1 MNDFVKKTIL
11 VLISVA
17 LTFFI
22 QQYYYSK
29 TNEIKKLDVH
39 QSFNPNFLSKP
50 KFPNSNIELKIDGID
65 KSRLGLFE
73 VSLLNYSNSTYNDIP
88 IHIKITP
95 ENTNEFKVITYYA
108 TGENNIP
115 DLVKELKPV
124 SFDGKTYLFSYQV
137 STLNRTEKEDIGFKL
152 SMLFEGSKQPKID
165 VVAKGISTRAFAW
178 ENSPYQQNLTTKA
191 LVLLVVFLLIF
202 LILMV
207 LIIGPFM
214 SWVSRPFDRKSDKTY
229 ARKVYETIKEENLL
243 PDHDDNQIKTFIQQM
258 LFKQRLKNWN
268 SKSKISKWSLGM
280 RSPQEE
286 DFLIE

>member
-1 MNDFVKKTIL
+1 MNDFMKNTI
-11 VLISVA
+11 VALISIA

-95 ENTNEFKVITYYA
+95 ENTDEFKVVTHYA
-108 TGENNIP
+108 TGEDNIL

-137 STLNRTEKEDIGFKL
+137 STLNRTEKEDLGFTL
-152 SMLFEGSKQPKID
+152 SMLFEGNKQPKID
-165 VVAKGISTRAFAW
+165 VVAKGINTQAFAW
-178 ENSPYQQNLTTKA
+178 EHSPDQQNLITKA
-191 LVLLVVFLLIF
+191 LVLLAVLLLILLILVVF
-202 LILMV
+202 V
-207 LIIGPFM
+207 VGPFI
-214 SWVSRPFDRKSDKTY
+214 SWISRPFDRKSDKTY
-229 ARKVYETIKEENLL
+229 ARKVYETITDENLL
-243 PDHDDNQIKTFIQQM
+243 PDYDDNKMKLFVQQM
-258 LFKQRLKNWN
+258 LFKQRLRDWN

-280 RSPQEE
+280 RGPLEE

>member
-1 MNDFVKKTIL
+1 MGTV
-11 VLISVA
+11 
-17 LTFFI
+17 
-22 QQYYYSK
+22 
-29 TNEIKKLDVH
+29 
-39 QSFNPNFLSKP
+39 
-50 KFPNSNIELKIDGID
+50 
-65 KSRLGLFE
+65 
-73 VSLLNYSNSTYNDIP
+73 
-88 IHIKITP
+88 
-95 ENTNEFKVITYYA
+95 YA
-108 TGENNIP
+108 TGENKIP

-152 SMLFEGSKQPKID
+152 SMLFEGNKQPKID

-178 ENSPYQQNLTTKA
+178 ENSPYQQNITTKA

-214 SWVSRPFDRKSDKTY
+214 SWISRPFDRKSDKTY

-268 SKSKISKWSLGM
+268 CKSKISKWSLGM